1 MIIDCHTHAFPDA
14 LAQRA
19 VSSLAAAAGD
29 AKPALNGTIADLLRS
44 MDTHGIAVSVVACIA
59 TRPAQFQPILDWC
72 RAIASD
78 RLVPF
83 PSVHPDDPDALARVK
98 AIAAA
103 GFRGVKLHPYYQQF
117 SLDEP
122 RVLPLFQRI
131 AELGL
136 PVLCHTGFDIAY
148 PRDRI
153 CDPVR
158 IAGLLDRVPTLR
170 FIASHVGAWEDW
182 DEVERH
188 LLGRAVYLD
197 TAYSHA
203 YLGPARMRDLLLRH
217 PAEFV
222 LFGSDSPWDDQG
234 AALAELRAMR
244 LPPDREG
251 ALFAHNARRLL
262 GL

>member
-1 MIIDCHTHAFPDA
+1 MIIDCHTHAFPDN
-14 LAQRA
+14 LASRA
-19 VSSLAAAAGD
+19 VASLAAAAG
-29 AKPALNGTIADLLRS
+29 AKPALDGTIGDLLRS
-44 MDTHGIAVSVVACIA
+44 MDTHGIASSVVACIA
-59 TRPAQFQPILDWC
+59 TRPAQFAPIMAWC
-72 RAIASD
+72 RAIASK

-83 PSVHPDDPDALARVK
+83 PSVHPEDPDALAHLE

-103 GFRGVKLHPYYQQF
+103 GFRGVKLHPYYQRF

-122 RVLPLFQRI
+122 RVLPLFQRL

-153 CDPVR
+153 CDPARV
-158 IAGLLDRVPTLR
+158 AALLDRVPTLR

-203 YLGPARMRDLLLRH
+203 YLGAVRMRELLLRH
-217 PAEFV
+217 PPEYL

-234 AALAELRAMR
+234 IAIAQMRALR
-244 LPPDREG
+244 LPPDREA
-251 ALFAHNARRLL
+251 ALFAHNACRLL
-262 GL
+262 GC